1 MKDNNTKHFI
11 IGVLSGLLF
20 IPIIEEFMNVIM
32 TWIQVLLLLPNKII
46 LKGNKELTDLQSE
59 EQEEQEYETSCIVF
73 QIPNEEEYYDEDDD
87 E

>member
-1 MKDNNTKHFI
+1 
-11 IGVLSGLLF
+11 
-20 IPIIEEFMNVIM
+20 MNVIM

-59 EQEEQEYETSCIVF
+59 EQEQEYETSCIGF
-73 QIPNEEEYYDEDDD
+73 QIPNGEEYYDEDDD

>member
-1 MKDNNTKHFI
+1 
-11 IGVLSGLLF
+11 
-20 IPIIEEFMNVIM
+20 MNVIM

-59 EQEEQEYETSCIVF
+59 EQEYETSCIGF
-73 QIPNEEEYYDEDDD
+73 QIPSGEEYYDEDDD

>member
-1 MKDNNTKHFI
+1 
-11 IGVLSGLLF
+11 
-20 IPIIEEFMNVIM
+20 MNVIM

-59 EQEEQEYETSCIVF
+59 EQAYETSCIGF
-73 QIPNEEEYYDEDDD
+73 QIPNGEEYYDEDDD

>member
-20 IPIIEEFMNVIM
+20 IPIIEEFINVIM
-32 TWIQVLLLLPNKII
+32 TWIQVLLLLPNKNKII
-46 LKGNKELTDLQSE
+46 LKGNKELTNLQS
-59 EQEEQEYETSCIVF
+59 EEQEYETSCIGF
-73 QIPNEEEYYDEDDD
+73 QIPNGEEYYDEDDD

>member
-46 LKGNKELTDLQSE
+46 LKGNKELTDLQLK
-59 EQEEQEYETSCIVF
+59 EQEYETSCIGF
-73 QIPNEEEYYDEDDD
+73 QIPNGEEYYDDD
-87 E
+87 EDE

>member
-1 MKDNNTKHFI
+1 
-11 IGVLSGLLF
+11 
-20 IPIIEEFMNVIM
+20 MNVMM

-59 EQEEQEYETSCIVF
+59 EQEYETSCISF
-73 QIPNEEEYYDEDDD
+73 QIPNGEEYYDEDDD

>member
-1 MKDNNTKHFI
+1 
-11 IGVLSGLLF
+11 
-20 IPIIEEFMNVIM
+20 MNVIM

-59 EQEEQEYETSCIVF
+59 EQEYETSCICF
-73 QIPNEEEYYDEDDD
+73 QIPNGEEYYDEDDD

>member
-1 MKDNNTKHFI
+1 
-11 IGVLSGLLF
+11 
-20 IPIIEEFMNVIM
+20 MNVIM

-59 EQEEQEYETSCIVF
+59 EQEYETSCIGF
-73 QIPNEEEYYDEDDD
+73 QIPNEEEYYDDDEDDD

>member
-11 IGVLSGLLF
+11 IGVLSELLF

-32 TWIQVLLLLPNKII
+32 TWIQVLFLLPNKII

-59 EQEEQEYETSCIVF
+59 EQEYETSCIGF
-73 QIPNEEEYYDEDDD
+73 QIPSREEYYDEDDD